1 MTQAGQRLDLR
12 QRIRGVF
19 YGWWL
24 VGLSGL
30 VVSISSI
37 PLFHALSIW
46 SVVLERH
53 FGWTRTQ
60 LSLAFVFTRAEG
72 GLMGPLEGHL
82 TSRFGARR
90 MVLVGLLVT
99 GAGLLLFGRVQNLWM
114 FYLAFLVM
122 AMGHSL
128 ASWIPVMTALTNWFR
143 RRRATAI
150 AWTNV
155 INRGAVLLLIPVIA
169 WAVDPDADRVGWE
182 VTATVLGV
190 FALLVALPIS
200 RGVRNRPEDY
210 GQRPDGDSA
219 EPPPTVVVPG
229 EARPTMAKAEEPD
242 FTVRQALRTPAFW
255 LIGMG
260 HAFVSMLMSVV
271 MAHLALMLSDQ
282 GIGVQMAAWVLS
294 VHTATV
300 LVFQLVGGYIGDR
313 VPKNLAIFV
322 FSVIQG
328 LSVFAITLSHSLPH
342 GLRIRCNPW
351 HRAWW
356 PQPSVHRHS
365 WRLLREGRHSPRS
378 WASLRSPLTSS
389 TWRRPYLLGSIA
401 TAGVTTTCPLT
412 SWPSSAS
419 WGRSFSLWRKN
430 RWSPRPPVG
439 PGEEAVRDT
448 GGPTAIDPARP
459 DDGACSTAGGL

>member
-328 LSVFAITLSHSLPH
+328 LSVFAITLSHSLPMAFVFAVTLGI
-342 GLRIRCNPW
+342 GL
-351 HRAWW
+351 
-356 PQPSVHRHS
+356 
-365 WRLLREGRHSPRS
+365 GG
-378 WASLRSPLTSS
+378 RSPL
-389 TWRRPYLLGSIA
+389 SIA
-401 TAGVTTTCPLT
+401 IRGDYFGRKAFPAIMGLSQVPLNLFNLAAPLFAGVYRDRRGNYDLPFNVLAVFCVLGAFFFLVAKKPVV
-412 SWPSSAS
+412 SAS
-419 WGRSFSLWRKN
+419 SSGAGRGG
-430 RWSPRPPVG
+430 RP
-439 PGEEAVRDT
+439 
-448 GGPTAIDPARP
+448 
-459 DDGACSTAGGL
+459 